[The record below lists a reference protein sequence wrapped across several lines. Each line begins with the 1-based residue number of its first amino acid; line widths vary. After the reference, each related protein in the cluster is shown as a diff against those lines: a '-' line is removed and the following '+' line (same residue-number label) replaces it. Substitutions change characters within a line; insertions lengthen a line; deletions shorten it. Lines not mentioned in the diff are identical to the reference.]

1 MRIGAHDEGSP
12 RRRTMVKRC
21 LDASV
26 GCVDLSLLTV
36 ILFEFI
42 QIK

>member
-1 MRIGAHDEGSP
+1 MMKH
-12 RRRTMVKRC
+12 C

-26 GCVDLSLLTV
+26 GCVDLSLLAV
-36 ILFEFI
+36 ILFWFI

>member
-1 MRIGAHDEGSP
+1 MTSHF
-12 RRRTMVKRC
+12 

-36 ILFEFI
+36 IIFWFI

>member
-1 MRIGAHDEGSP
+1 MRMGACDEGSP
-12 RRRTMVKRC
+12 ERRTMVKRC

-36 ILFEFI
+36 ILFGSI

>member
-1 MRIGAHDEGSP
+1 MRMGTRDQGSP
-12 RRRTMVKRC
+12 RRRTMVKCC

-36 ILFEFI
+36 ILFDFI
-42 QIK
+42 HIK

>member
-1 MRIGAHDEGSP
+1 MMKH
-12 RRRTMVKRC
+12 C
-21 LDASV
+21 LGASV

-36 ILFEFI
+36 ILFCSI